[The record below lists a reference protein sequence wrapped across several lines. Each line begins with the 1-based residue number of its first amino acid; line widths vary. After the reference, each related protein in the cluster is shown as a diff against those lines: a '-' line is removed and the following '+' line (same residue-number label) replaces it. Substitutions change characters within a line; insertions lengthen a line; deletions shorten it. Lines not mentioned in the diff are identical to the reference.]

1 MIERK
6 RDVNELY
13 ERQGEEQPYDLSF
26 ADDKR
31 NYELK
36 DWAHIT
42 ICFV

>member
-1 MIERK
+1 MAR
-6 RDVNELY
+6 R
-13 ERQGEEQPYDLSF
+13 EEPPYDLSF

-36 DWAHIT
+36 DWAHII